1 MSRRGSAQLL
11 LLFFRTRRGHGRMV
25 GAIAGIVVVT
35 GLLMALGGL
44 PTPGGLAQVLRQN
57 AWDRAFADL
66 PEPTPLPWGASPAT
80 LKAKVTRLGLS
91 ASMVKE
97 GQRNTL
103 RAESAPAPAAGH
115 APHQPATMLSEVV
128 VGDRITVT
136 TAGGDS
142 RVCEVTGRRVID
154 PHLTETDSDASRGD
168 DTFVTCVPL
177 DPLLASS
184 LRLVIQATEVDPP
197 AAEPRPE
204 HKL

>member
-25 GAIAGIVVVT
+25 GAIAGIAIVT
-35 GLLMALGGL
+35 GLLVALGGL

-57 AWDRAFADL
+57 AWDRAFAGL
-66 PEPTPLPWGASPAT
+66 PEPTPLPWGAAPAT
-80 LKAKVTRLGLS
+80 PQAKVTRLGLS
-91 ASMVKE
+91 ASMVRE

-103 RAESAPAPAAGH
+103 RTESAPQPAAGQG
-115 APHQPATMLSEVV
+115 PHQPATMLREVV

-136 TAGGDS
+136 TAGGAS
-142 RVCEVTGRRVID
+142 RVCEVTGRRVVD
-154 PHLTETDSDASRGD
+154 PHLTETDSDALRGD
-168 DTFVTCVPL
+168 DTFVICVPL

>member
-25 GAIAGIVVVT
+25 GVIAGIVVVT
-35 GLLMALGGL
+35 GLLVALGGL

-57 AWDRAFADL
+57 AW
-66 PEPTPLPWGASPAT
+66 
-80 LKAKVTRLGLS
+80 
-91 ASMVKE
+91 
-97 GQRNTL
+97 
-103 RAESAPAPAAGH
+103 ESAPQPAAGQR
-115 APHQPATMLSEVV
+115 PHPPATMLSEVV

-136 TAGGDS
+136 TAGGAS
-142 RVCEVTGRRVID
+142 RVCEVTGRRVVD
-154 PHLTETDSDASRGD
+154 PHLTETDSEASRGD

>member
-11 LLFFRTRRGHGRMV
+11 LLFFGTRHGNGRVM
-25 GAIAGIVVVT
+25 GAIAGIAVVT
-35 GLLMALGGL
+35 GLLVALGGL
-44 PTPGGLAQVLRQN
+44 PTPGGLAQVLRQS
-57 AWDRAFADL
+57 AWDRAFAGL
-66 PEPTPLPWGASPAT
+66 PEQTPLPWGAPPAT
-80 LKAKVTRLGLS
+80 PKAKVTRLGLS

-115 APHQPATMLSEVV
+115 APHQPGTMLSEVV

-136 TAGGDS
+136 TAGGAS
-142 RVCEVTGRRVID
+142 RVCEVTGRRVVD

-168 DTFVTCVPL
+168 DAFVTCVPL

-184 LRLVIQATEVDPP
+184 LRLVIQATEVEPP

>member
-11 LLFFRTRRGHGRMV
+11 LLFFRTRHGHGRVM
-25 GAIAGIVVVT
+25 GTIAGIAVVT

-44 PTPGGLAQVLRQN
+44 PTPSGLAQVLRQS
-57 AWDRAFADL
+57 AWDRAYSDL
-66 PEPTPLPWGASPAT
+66 PEPTPLPWGAPPAT
-80 LKAKVTRLGLS
+80 PKAKVTRLGLS

-115 APHQPATMLSEVV
+115 APHQPGTMLSEVV

-136 TAGGDS
+136 TAGGAS
-142 RVCEVTGRRVID
+142 RVCEVTGRRVVD
-154 PHLTETDSDASRGD
+154 PHLTETDSEASRRD